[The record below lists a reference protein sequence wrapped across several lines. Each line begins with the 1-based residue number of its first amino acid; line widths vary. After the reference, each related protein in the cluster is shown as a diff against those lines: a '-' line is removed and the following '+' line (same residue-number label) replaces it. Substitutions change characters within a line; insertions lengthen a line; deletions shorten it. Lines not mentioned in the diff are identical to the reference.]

1 MGNSNLND
9 SMPLKICNYILAPVK
24 NNLRFF
30 IAASLLCAAIP
41 WIFAI
46 TQGAKI
52 LWLILFATVQGI
64 SLSYLLTLLI
74 SAIRNR
80 AARQTIKTILLAIL
94 SLITI
99 IDAGTIATTGQLLT
113 TDSVNLLLETSLNEA
128 NGFFAQYLSAKAISI
143 LLLFSILVIAIS
155 LITPIIIDKVKSD
168 RYHILSTFIL
178 TILTIAAVIVGLV
191 RIATLLQPLRFDDNR
206 QLLSW
211 ASQDPGNPVL
221 MNLNQVKFGDP
232 LSKWSYILKELSLQQ
247 RDFEL
252 WENTQATVCSM
263 SATANPD
270 NKFNI
275 IIIIGE
281 SFIRSHSSLYG
292 YYLQTSPRLTEEHSK
307 GNLAVFSDMLA
318 PANFTTTSMRNF
330 LNLNDLA
337 SAERWAES
345 AYFPLVVKNA
355 GWKVAHFDNQTIS
368 RASDTG
374 ISRMLYSEI
383 NLTHTYDA
391 ISDSIFDYDGDF
403 TAYLERSIRPREIE
417 GNKLVT
423 YHLWG
428 QHFAAADR
436 FPGVPRFSTDDIT
449 IERPWLDEQKR
460 QEIADYDSATFYNDS
475 VVGKILDYWRET
487 PAIAIYFSDHG
498 EDCWDIA
505 PIEARNRPRPDD
517 KEWLDRQYHIPFFIW
532 MSDDFRRDYPNLVNR
547 IFSATDRP
555 AMLDNLGQIVLGIAD
570 ISTPYYNAERDLTS
584 TSYQPRRRVTAE
596 GYEWDDDEM
605 LCN

>member
-1 MGNSNLND
+1 MGCSNLND
-9 SMPLKICNYILAPVK
+9 SMPLKICNYILTPVK

-99 IDAGTIATTGQLLT
+99 IDAGTIATTGQPLT
-113 TDSVNLLLETSLNEA
+113 TDSVNLLLETNLNEA

-292 YYLQTSPRLTEEHSK
+292 YYLQTSPRLTEELSN

-391 ISDSIFDYDGDF
+391 ISDSIFNYDGDF
-403 TAYLERSIRPREIE
+403 TAYIERSIRPREIE

-436 FPGVPRFSTDDIT
+436 FPGAPRFSTDDIT

-460 QEIADYDSATFYNDS
+460 QEIANYDSATFYNDS